1 VTAKAAVR
9 QDAPAQSLARGAA
22 GAALLSVEH
31 ALNGSGTWGAAHAAI
46 TAAFAAPVDA
56 GPGTGL
62 FYGAPA
68 MAFVL
73 HAARSDGR
81 PRYEGAYREL
91 TAHATE
97 VTGRRLARAARR
109 DAGQPAG
116 SFRETDLFYG
126 LAGLG
131 ALLLRAAPGSQAL
144 DGVLRHVT
152 SLTEPLVVD
161 GAEVPGWWAA
171 HDPDLLAPTPGGHAN
186 LGMAHGTCILALLS
200 LAARQGHVVPGQLA
214 AIGWLRDFL
223 ARWRQDSPDG
233 PWWPQWLTLDD
244 LRSGAPGQRA
254 AGRPSWC
261 YGAPGIARALQLA
274 AIAADDSNGQADAEH
289 ALAACLSPPQLARLT
304 GPGLCHG
311 TAGLYMT
318 ALRAAQD
325 AITPEIGQRLP
336 AVAALLAAH
345 AHRTDGTGLLTGAAG
360 VRLALEAARSGTPR
374 SEWDACLLIT

>member
-1 VTAKAAVR
+1 
-9 QDAPAQSLARGAA
+9 
-22 GAALLSVEH
+22 
-31 ALNGSGTWGAAHAAI
+31 
-46 TAAFAAPVDA
+46 
-56 GPGTGL
+56 
-62 FYGAPA
+62 
-68 MAFVL
+68 
-73 HAARSDGR
+73 
-81 PRYEGAYREL
+81 
-91 TAHATE
+91 
-97 VTGRRLARAARR
+97 
-109 DAGQPAG
+109 
-116 SFRETDLFYG
+116 
-126 LAGLG
+126 
-131 ALLLRAAPGSQAL
+131 
-144 DGVLRHVT
+144 
-152 SLTEPLVVD
+152 
-161 GAEVPGWWAA
+161 
-171 HDPDLLAPTPGGHAN
+171 
-186 LGMAHGTCILALLS
+186 
-200 LAARQGHVVPGQLA
+200 VVPGQLA